1 MSHSRMALVGIKL
14 TRPVQIY
21 NSIYTPK
28 KEKVVQRDTI
38 FHTIKNREKNRE
50 KRLNC
55 WINSLMDWKNEV
67 VSYRIDT

>member
-50 KRLNC
+50 KVELLNQFFDGLKK
-55 WINSLMDWKNEV
+55 WS
-67 VSYRIDT
+67 S